1 MQRMQTEE
9 EWRAMQTRNFR
20 MAVLFAQG
28 HRSPRRKPR
37 DPVEDAILLR
47 FAIDSVRERAASG
60 RLVRIG
66 PRHYEL
72 RSKKDDAGP
81 QSQAPAGSSPTQ
93 TAATPSTSPGG

>member
-1 MQRMQTEE
+1 MKRTQSME
-9 EWRAMQTRNFR
+9 EWRAMQTANFR

-37 DPVEDAILLR
+37 DPVEDRILYE
-47 FAIDSVRERAASG
+47 FAVASVRERAASG

-72 RSKKDDAGP
+72 RGKGEE
-81 QSQAPAGSSPTQ
+81 
-93 TAATPSTSPGG
+93 